1 MGSRSTSTAV
11 RRKVRGFAE
20 GSSLKPWRARRC
32 AASSSV
38 RPGHRSSVG
47 SSVLGGVALSRN
59 SERVT
64 IIGCVSLEPGKAPG
78 WWSDERWKTTNA
90 HRASPL
96 LISFEG
102 APGGSDCG
110 HTASRMVLEIYDADG
125 GGRVSL
131 GRLRSE
137 LLLATRHSSRDSRSQ
152 VVVQFA
158 LILLVGQFFKTD
170 PVPEFK

>member
-11 RRKVRGFAE
+11 RKKVRGFAE

-125 GGRVSL
+125 RGAGVAWPAPKRV
-131 GRLRSE
+131 
-137 LLLATRHSSRDSRSQ
+137 A
-152 VVVQFA
+152 
-158 LILLVGQFFKTD
+158 VGHAPQLKGFPKSGSGTVCAD
-170 PVPEFK
+170 TA